1 MQFMTF
7 VRSIIACGLIQYL
20 HRINETPILPM
31 HIFEYGAWGAV
42 RFIHSPE
49 NQPHPSDTGKSINE
63 TFDQVFICDFMW
75 KLCSPYTAHTRLCAM
90 CIWLC
95 SSCFTLH
102 ARHVFQIAYRVKF
115 LCATFLLL
123 HRNGGIYRAI
133 NNRNNNIQCFLF
145 DIELNCMVCVCV
157 CCSCLMLTTYCC
169 ISREYIT
176 RS

>member
-1 MQFMTF
+1 MRLLYCLCTF
-7 VRSIIACGLIQYL
+7 SNMALEGRALHPFTQKPTASIR
-20 HRINETPILPM
+20 HRK
-31 HIFEYGAWGAV
+31 
-42 RFIHSPE
+42 IHQWNVWSSF
-49 NQPHPSDTGKSINE
+49 HLRLYVKTL
-63 TFDQVFICDFMW
+63 F
-75 KLCSPYTAHTRLCAM
+75 TAHTRLCAM

-157 CCSCLMLTTYCC
+157 AQWAMLMPHAHYILL
-169 ISREYIT
+169 YIT
-176 RS
+176 WVHHALVTDAPCGLG